1 VGSFINR
8 GPTSA
13 GIMQGFGPGNP
24 SSPVGNN
31 PKRKGQSMYRFA
43 GDPALGPGR
52 GPMSGTGLATKF
64 NPSNAYYNDMINQA
78 ITAGTV
84 AVTPDGTGLMYR
96 QDGTPINSAS
106 ETMTSGQQAIAN
118 NQNQGPYS
126 LNYKKEDARP
136 PPTGIEAIDVL
147 GQRLNYPNARF
158 GLNPDGTL
166 MASNT
171 FTVPT
176 GGTGVINEPE
186 EKPEENN
193 IFNNIAG
200 AVTSIGS
207 RVEAF
212 SKMAGFDF
220 GSLQDAYNWAKENVP
235 NLLDTNFTPEEV
247 IQFDAVNS
255 QKVTLPGTVTGVG
268 NIGDPLPA
276 DTTAGESGGLYD
288 IPSLTAIRSAVPG
301 TYDPTRRPGS
311 GGQRYFSD
319 IQYVNNVEDPTAQ
332 RAANLAAQG
341 RTDRQALGLAALN
354 AANPAFQTRPSS
366 QTLTDA
372 QVFDMFTQMGQNPN
386 LTTERQQIEQAVGM
400 MNRYNVSPERLS
412 EIMNVPLADIRER
425 MGAYYTPYGEET
437 DTYQS
442 IKDLI
447 SNSTSARPKENRVTT
462 QQDKVDSIVAGM
474 TPTAPVTP
482 VTPVTPATPVATPG
496 FTLPDVRI
504 GGGFDPL
511 TGGFSTFGRG
521 EYSQADIDTVLA
533 GLANGDTT
541 IDELSTIY
549 GTPAL
554 DILENT
560 ILDQGRTPAQAAAL
574 GGITE
579 EDLVTQLINA
589 GKTNPAEVLAYY
601 QANTPEGED
610 FSNTTVTDVENY
622 LNRNLLFEPDAT
634 TGEYAAGDV
643 NAVIN
648 ALQNDSVEVEDLS
661 NLYGIPADDI
671 LANLASMGFG
681 PDGEFIP
688 LAQGGEIDQ
697 YYLGGST
704 DGMAD
709 DIPAMIGNSQPAAL
723 SDGEFVIPA
732 DVVSHLG
739 NGNSDAGA
747 QNLYSMMDRVRKDR
761 TGNPNQGKQIDP
773 NQYLA

>member
-31 PKRKGQSMYRFA
+31 RGGQSMYRFA
-43 GDPALGPGR
+43 DKR
-52 GPMSGTGLATKF
+52 GQMSGAGMATKF
-64 NPSNAYYNDMINQA
+64 NPNNAYYNKMVDQA
-78 ITAGTV
+78 IAAGTV

-96 QDGTPINSAS
+96 KDGTPINSAS
-106 ETMTSGQQAIAN
+106 ETMTTGQQAIAN
-118 NQNQGPYS
+118 NQNQGPYNVN
-126 LNYKKEDARP
+126 NYKKEDARP
-136 PPTGIEAIDVL
+136 PPTGIEAIDIL
-147 GQRLNYPNARF
+147 GQRLK
-158 GLNPDGTL
+158 PDGTL
-166 MASNT
+166 MSPDIAT

-176 GGTGVINEPE
+176 GGTGAGVISESE
-186 EKPEENN
+186 EEVEESKGLLDKLTEKYGN
-193 IFNNIAG
+193 IEAMVG
-200 AVTSIGS
+200 SVGS
-207 RVEAF
+207 RVEAL
-212 SKMAGFDF
+212 SKRAGFEF
-220 GSLQDAYNWAKENVP
+220 GSLRDAYNWTKENAP

-247 IQFDAVNS
+247 IQLDAVNS

-268 NIGDPLPA
+268 NVGDPPPA
-276 DTTAGESGGLYD
+276 DTTAVGSGGLYD

-301 TYDPTRRPGS
+301 TYDSTRRPGS

-319 IQYVNNVEDPTAQ
+319 IEYVNNVEDPTAQ

-354 AANPAFQTRPSS
+354 AANPAFQTRPSN
-366 QTLTDA
+366 QTLNDA
-372 QVFDMFTQMGQNPN
+372 QVFDMFTKMGQNPN

-442 IKDLI
+442 IRDLI
-447 SNSTSARPKENRVTT
+447 NNSTSARPKEDKVTT
-462 QQDKVDSIVAGM
+462 QQDKVDSIVADM
-474 TPTAPVTP
+474 TPATP
-482 VTPVTPATPVATPG
+482 VTTPSTPATPATPATAPSTPATPVATPG
-496 FTLPDVRI
+496 FTLPNVS
-504 GGGFDPL
+504 P
-511 TGGFSTFGRG
+511 TG
-521 EYSQADIDTVLA
+521 EYSQADIDVVLA

-549 GTPAL
+549 DTPAL
-554 DILENT
+554 DIMENT

-622 LNRNLLFEPDAT
+622 LNRNLLFEPDAI
-634 TGEYAAGDV
+634 TGEYGPSDV

-688 LAQGGEIDQ
+688 LAQGGDINQ
-697 YYLGGST
+697 YYLGGPT

-747 QNLYSMMDRVRKDR
+747 QNLYSMMDRVRTDR

>member
-1 VGSFINR
+1 MGSFINR

-31 PKRKGQSMYRFA
+31 RSGQSMYRFA
-43 GDPALGPGR
+43 DKR
-52 GPMSGTGLATKF
+52 GQMSGTGLATNF
-64 NPSNAYYNDMINQA
+64 NPNNAYYNDMIDQA
-78 ITAGTV
+78 IAAGTV

-96 QDGTPINSAS
+96 QDGTPINNAS

-118 NQNQGPYS
+118 NQNQGPYNP
-126 LNYKKEDARP
+126 NYKNQNAGP

-147 GQRLNYPNARF
+147 GQRLN
-158 GLNPDGTL
+158 PDGTL
-166 MASNT
+166 MPSDIAT

-200 AVTSIGS
+200 AVTSVGS
-207 RVEAF
+207 RLEAL
-212 SKMAGFDF
+212 SKIAGFDF
-220 GSLQDAYNWAKENVP
+220 GSIQGAYNWAKENAP

-247 IQFDAVNS
+247 IQLDAVNS

-268 NIGDPLPA
+268 DVGDPPPA
-276 DTTAGESGGLYD
+276 DTTAVGSGGLYD

-301 TYDPTRRPGS
+301 TYDSTRRPGS

-319 IQYVNNVEDPTAQ
+319 IEYVNNVEDPTAQ

-354 AANPAFQTRPSS
+354 AANPAFQTRPSN
-366 QTLTDA
+366 QTLNDA
-372 QVFDMFTQMGQNPN
+372 QVFDMFTKMGQNPN

-442 IKDLI
+442 IRDLI
-447 SNSTSARPKENRVTT
+447 NNSTSARPKEDKVTT
-462 QQDKVDSIVAGM
+462 QQDKVDSIVADM
-474 TPTAPVTP
+474 TPATP
-482 VTPVTPATPVATPG
+482 VTAPSTPATPVATPG
-496 FTLPDVRI
+496 FTLPNVS
-504 GGGFDPL
+504 P
-511 TGGFSTFGRG
+511 TG
-521 EYSQADIDTVLA
+521 EYSQADIDVVLA

-549 GTPAL
+549 DTPAL
-554 DILENT
+554 DIMENT

-622 LNRNLLFEPDAT
+622 LNRNLLFEPDAI
-634 TGEYAAGDV
+634 TGEYGPSDV

-688 LAQGGEIDQ
+688 LAQGGDINQ
-697 YYLGGST
+697 YYLGGPT

-747 QNLYSMMDRVRKDR
+747 QNLYSMMDRVRTDR

>member
-1 VGSFINR
+1 MGSFINR

-13 GIMQGFGPGNP
+13 GIMQGFGSGNP

-64 NPSNAYYNDMINQA
+64 NPSNAYYNDMIDQA
-78 ITAGTV
+78 IAAGTV

-118 NQNQGPYS
+118 NQNQGPYNP
-126 LNYKKEDARP
+126 NYKNQNAGP

-147 GQRLNYPNARF
+147 GQRLN
-158 GLNPDGTL
+158 PDGTL
-166 MASNT
+166 MPSDIAT

-247 IQFDAVNS
+247 IQLDAVNS

-462 QQDKVDSIVAGM
+462 QQDKVDSIVADM
-474 TPTAPVTP
+474 TPATP
-482 VTPVTPATPVATPG
+482 VTTPSTPATPATPATPVTAPSTPATPVATPG
-496 FTLPDVRI
+496 FTLPNVS
-504 GGGFDPL
+504 P
-511 TGGFSTFGRG
+511 TG
-521 EYSQADIDTVLA
+521 EYSQADIDVVLA

-549 GTPAL
+549 DTPAL
-554 DILENT
+554 DIMENT

-622 LNRNLLFEPDAT
+622 LNRNLLFEPDAI
-634 TGEYAAGDV
+634 TGEYGPSDV

>member
-1 VGSFINR
+1 MGSFINR

-13 GIMQGFGPGNP
+13 GIMQGFGSGNP

-31 PKRKGQSMYRFA
+31 RGGQSMYRFA
-43 GDPALGPGR
+43 EQR
-52 GPMSGTGLATKF
+52 GPMSGTGLATNF
-64 NPSNAYYNDMINQA
+64 NPNTVYFNDMIDQA
-78 ITAGTV
+78 IAAGTV

-106 ETMTSGQQAIAN
+106 GTMTSGQQAIAN
-118 NQNQGPYS
+118 NKNLGPYS
-126 LNYKKEDARP
+126 LNYKNAGTGQ

-147 GQRLNYPNARF
+147 GQRLN
-158 GLNPDGTL
+158 PDGTL
-166 MASNT
+166 MPSDVAT

-176 GGTGVINEPE
+176 GGTGAGVTSEPE

-193 IFNNIAG
+193 IFKNIAG
-200 AVTSIGS
+200 AVTSVGS
-207 RVEAF
+207 RVEAL
-212 SKMAGFDF
+212 SKIAGFDL
-220 GSLQDAYNWAKENVP
+220 GNMQGAYNWAKENASG
-235 NLLDTNFTPEEV
+235 LLDTNFTPEEK
-247 IQFDAVNS
+247 IQLDAVNS

-268 NIGDPLPA
+268 NIGDPPLA
-276 DTTAGESGGLYD
+276 DTTAGELGGLYD

-319 IQYVNNVEDPTAQ
+319 IEYVNNVEDPTAQ

-341 RTDRQALGLAALN
+341 RTGRQALGLAALN

-366 QTLTDA
+366 QTLTDT

-437 DTYQS
+437 DTYQN
-442 IKDLI
+442 IRDLI
-447 SNSTSARPKENRVTT
+447 NNSTSARPKEDKVTT

-474 TPTAPVTP
+474 TPATP
-482 VTPVTPATPVATPG
+482 VTPVGTPDTPVTPVG
-496 FTLPDVRI
+496 TPDTPVTSTPEFTLPDVL
-504 GGGFDPL
+504 P
-511 TGGFSTFGRG
+511 TG

-554 DILENT
+554 DIMENT

-589 GKTNPAEVLAYY
+589 GKTNPEEVLAYY

-622 LNRNLLFEPDAT
+622 LNSNLLFEPDAT

-671 LANLASMGFG
+671 IANLAGIGFG

-688 LAQGGEIDQ
+688 LAQGGDIDQ
-697 YYLGGST
+697 YYLGGPT

-747 QNLYSMMDRVRKDR
+747 QNLYSMMDRVRTDR